1 MNKGFE
7 MMLPKAKEEPQ
18 EDFYNQIRIS
28 LFGKEIRI
36 TIQIADRGQ
45 DDD

>member
-7 MMLPKAKEEPQ
+7 MMLPKDKEVNQ

-36 TIQIADRGQ
+36 TIQIKDRRH